1 MEEARPPFLHLTLPR
16 GRERVAALMLWRRS
30 VARDAESPLSGR
42 RVFAFL
48 EGGDDRVLGP
58 AIEAVRSGGG
68 CLVLV
73 GTAPSALPVSCG
85 IPYQAA
91 PMPPGPSGEELAS
104 EALCRAVAR
113 VPADIPVTTVCAKG
127 SCAAAMARLLCRV
140 HPDLVFVSRRRTAAR
155 CRRLADARVAL
166 VDRGGHTRLA

>member
-1 MEEARPPFLHLTLPR
+1 MRLRRPGADDVEMPLT
-16 GRERVAALMLWRRS
+16 
-30 VARDAESPLSGR
+30 GR

-48 EGGDDRVLGP
+48 EGGDDRVLEP

-73 GTAPSALPVSCG
+73 GTAPTAMGVACG
-85 IPYQAA
+85 LPYQPALA
-91 PMPPGPSGEELAS
+91 PSGASGCELAS

-113 VPADIPVTTVCAKG
+113 VPEDVPVTTVCATEPV
-127 SCAAAMARLLCRV
+127 AAVMARLLARIS
-140 HPDLVFVSRRRTAAR
+140 PDLVFVSRRRTAAR

-166 VDRGGHTRLA
+166 VDRGGRARLA